1 MPKQKAR
8 INPASLVELTDSA
21 EIASAKRDD
30 VGDIVGA
37 QHGGKW
43 IAPREQVELWRAQS
57 IHRRSVD
64 CDIVNACRNP
74 M

>member
-8 INPASLVELTDSA
+8 INPASLVELTDAA
-21 EIASAKRDD
+21 EIESAKRDD

-43 IAPREQVELWRAQS
+43 IAPREQVELWRAQQLLNKS
-57 IHRRSVD
+57 
-64 CDIVNACRNP
+64 
-74 M
+74 